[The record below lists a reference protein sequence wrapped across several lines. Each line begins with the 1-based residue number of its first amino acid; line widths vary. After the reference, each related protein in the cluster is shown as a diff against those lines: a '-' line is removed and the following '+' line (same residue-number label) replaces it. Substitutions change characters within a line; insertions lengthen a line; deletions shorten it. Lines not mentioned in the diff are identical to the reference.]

1 MGTPRPSP
9 SPNSLS
15 RSETECEVTKVIQ
28 LDAGF
33 IKCTNANSANLQP
46 AGTDDLHEAAYI
58 DVVQEGEGEWKL
70 IEEKRSDTIWGECQL
85 TTSLP
90 AESISSKCG
99 QQGEY
104 TITKTYKHT
113 CSNETKS
120 DPPVTKYEFRPC
132 ECPCIEKGP
141 IGPVDVGEPFGWGE
155 PLEGKCPVPMASTTP
170 EEVCYEHQF
179 GTQGTEIQYT
189 CKDNEPGERQVCRD
203 AEIECPCIEAPVE
216 TVVCTECPTGEVKP
230 EDCHQTCTKTI
241 DYQCKDDVVTTF
253 TEPCVCTTSCVEEGP
268 YVGDPVWFPEILK
281 GPCPETFNTSCREK
295 CHQLGEQTTTW
306 DCTDPTTDPLCRPAD
321 CPPDPGVCYYTPDCR
336 VGPTGACPEYMKR
349 YMCNE
354 QGGEWANWNGQNNQ
368 CKTSLPG
375 IYLSNFRLVP
385 GQSHKDCL
393 KYTGPN

>member
-1 MGTPRPSP
+1 MRKHVVFTLIFAVLAGAALYLTPGCNGSKVETTSPTSPATAPGVVTSSDTTAATPATATGTASAKVWAHGKVD
-9 SPNSLS
+9 
-15 RSETECEVTKVIQ
+15 VTGPWNGFICYFWKGPHEQDKAHPDVAVSIPDGSTVSYDWPGIKPDNDPLHCDVQ
-28 LDAGF
+28 LDV
-33 IKCTNANSANLQP
+33 
-46 AGTDDLHEAAYI
+46 GTSCAKSSIIPGMLGHAYI
-58 DVVQEGEGEWKL
+58 PIK
-70 IEEKRSDTIWGECQL
+70 ECD
-85 TTSLP
+85 
-90 AESISSKCG
+90 E
-99 QQGEY
+99 
-104 TITKTYKHT
+104 
-113 CSNETKS
+113 
-120 DPPVTKYEFRPC
+120 
-132 ECPCIEKGP
+132 
-141 IGPVDVGEPFGWGE
+141 
-155 PLEGKCPVPMASTTP
+155 
-170 EEVCYEHQF
+170 
-179 GTQGTEIQYT
+179 
-189 CKDNEPGERQVCRD
+189 
-203 AEIECPCIEAPVE
+203 CIEAPVE